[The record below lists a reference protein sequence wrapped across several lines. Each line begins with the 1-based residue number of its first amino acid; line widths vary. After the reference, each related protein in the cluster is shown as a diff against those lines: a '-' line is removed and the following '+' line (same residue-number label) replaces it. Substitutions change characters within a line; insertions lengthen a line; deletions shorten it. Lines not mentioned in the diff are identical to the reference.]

1 MIKCIFKVILVGIE
15 IIFLVVNDEVENIY
29 MGDRNW
35 EIKDC
40 WFDICRG
47 FIYLINSEIKLI
59 EEYKYFFYFRC
70 IY

>member
-35 EIKDC
+35 EIKDYRL
-40 WFDICRG
+40 FDM
-47 FIYLINSEIKLI
+47 FV
-59 EEYKYFFYFRC
+59 
-70 IY
+70 